1 MHSCYFSHSAAD
13 SYIANH
19 ELLICRPVIGD
30 RSRVGVIE
38 SLLTCL
44 LEQGSMAVWISVVLA
59 ATVLWV
65 LYTWR
70 KRKFSYFKDM
80 GIPGPEPSLIFGNL
94 MEIKRRGG
102 ATMFAEWI
110 KKYGNIVGFYNGAIP
125 FLLVNDLELLKKVE
139 IEDFHNFAERGNVI
153 EVQAVPDI
161 RQRLIVTAPV
171 NRWREMRAVLSP
183 AFTTRKLSQIF
194 VIMDECTDTMIELLH
209 QKAAAGEAVEV
220 SKAFRRATM
229 DTMFKAGY
237 GVNLDVQHSTP
248 GGPLDQMGDGAGAL
262 LRRVPLQGISFLS
275 NCFPELHHFWFLL
288 TWVTSRA
295 VVPYFTLTTKL
306 IQPVMS
312 ERRAKALREKADVL
326 QLLLNKESTGEL
338 FKNDGH
344 GFDGKTKLALTREEV
359 IANSAFYLIAG
370 LEATP
375 NTMGLTLHLLALHP
389 EIQDRL
395 QAEISEVL
403 QKDGKFTSKN
413 VMEMPYMDMVLNE
426 SMRFY
431 TGVVGFVTRRAESD
445 FEFKGTKIPKGLSV
459 MVPVTYL
466 HHDPEVWHE
475 PEKFDPERFNPEN
488 KSQIHP
494 VSFQPFGKGPRECL
508 GKNFALVEM
517 KLMLSKFL
525 ANFRVIVDEEH
536 HKEPIK
542 LSSAFITTVVNDGIW
557 LKLEKMQ
564 RDPSTGSM
572 RKART
577 AALEARINA

>member
-1 MHSCYFSHSAAD
+1 
-13 SYIANH
+13 
-19 ELLICRPVIGD
+19 
-30 RSRVGVIE
+30 
-38 SLLTCL
+38 
-44 LEQGSMAVWISVVLA
+44 MAERAVQEA
-59 ATVLWV
+59 
-65 LYTWR
+65 
-70 KRKFSYFKDM
+70 
-80 GIPGPEPSLIFGNL
+80 
-94 MEIKRRGG
+94 
-102 ATMFAEWI
+102 
-110 KKYGNIVGFYNGAIP
+110 KK
-125 FLLVNDLELLKKVE
+125 LLKKCRYGTLE
-139 IEDFHNFAERGNVI
+139 FYSALLEWWNMPRDDRLKSPA
-153 EVQAVPDI
+153 
-161 RQRLIVTAPV
+161 QRLMGLLSLICPSDLSFTLLFS
-171 NRWREMRAVLSP
+171 VLNCLHTVHIP
-183 AFTTRKLSQIF
+183 QIF
-194 VIMDECTDTMIELLH
+194 VIMDECSDTMIELLH
-209 QKAAAGEAVEV
+209 QKAATGEAVEV

-237 GVNLDVQHSTP
+237 GVNLNVQRSTP

-275 NCFPELHHFWFLL
+275 NCFPELHHLWFLL
-288 TWVTSRA
+288 SWVTSRV

-338 FKNDGH
+338 FKNDAH

-389 EIQDRL
+389 EIQERL

-431 TGVVGFVTRRAESD
+431 TGVVGFVTRRAASD

-577 AALEARINA
+577 AALETRINA